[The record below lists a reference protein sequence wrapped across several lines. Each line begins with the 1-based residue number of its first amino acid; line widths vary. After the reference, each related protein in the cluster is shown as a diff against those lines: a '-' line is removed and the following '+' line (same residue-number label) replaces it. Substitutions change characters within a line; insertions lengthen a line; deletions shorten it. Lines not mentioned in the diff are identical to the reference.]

1 MKPTKFASLAI
12 VVTLVMWAV
21 SAQAR
26 PAYQFEKLNFSL
38 TIRQQGLNYSNSAP
52 SIYISTIEAS
62 KISNKDLLNF
72 LADAFNTNWPAG
84 AQLALDYYGG
94 DIFVVDKTGT
104 NPVFNASA
112 GINLG
117 DTNIAYFR
125 FDPVAS
131 VHAGKAV
138 EKTPGSAHSTSYQ
151 IISFHLYRSD
161 DADSSVYTDLN
172 FQGLTTAKMSSSWD
186 SVTGKTSV
194 SDNVQVSGEGDL
206 NDTWTELIGQVT
218 GSGKWKGLP
227 PRG

>member
-12 VVTLVMWAV
+12 VVTLVMGAI

-38 TIRQQGLNYSNSAP
+38 TVRQQGLDYSNSAP
-52 SIYISTIEAS
+52 SIYISTLEES
-62 KISNKDLLNF
+62 KISSKDLLNF

-84 AQLALDYYGG
+84 AKLAMEYYGG
-94 DIFVVDKTGT
+94 DIYVVDKTGT

-117 DTNIAYFR
+117 GTNVAYFR

-138 EKTPGSAHSTSYQ
+138 EKTPGSMRFTSYQ
-151 IISFHLYRSD
+151 MISFHLYRSD
-161 DADSSVYTDLN
+161 DADPSVYTDLN
-172 FQGLTTAKMSSSWD
+172 FQGLTTAKLNSSWN
-186 SVTGKTSV
+186 SVTGNTSV
-194 SDNVQVSGEGDL
+194 EDNAQVSGEGVL
-206 NDTWTELIGQVT
+206 NDAWAELNGKVT
-218 GSGKWKGLP
+218 GYGKWKGLP